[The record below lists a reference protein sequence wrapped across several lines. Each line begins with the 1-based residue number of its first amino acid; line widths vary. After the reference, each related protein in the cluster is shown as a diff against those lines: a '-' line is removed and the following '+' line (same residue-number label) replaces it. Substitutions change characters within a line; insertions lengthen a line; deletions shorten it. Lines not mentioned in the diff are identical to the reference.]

1 MYVPFEEMSEEARVW
16 VYQANRPFK
25 EEEKTW
31 IISKLVSF
39 CNQWNTHGSPMPT
52 SFDIK
57 FDQFIVLA
65 VDEGQLGASG
75 CSIDSSIRVLREIE
89 TQLSI
94 KLLDSGKVSYL
105 SESGVNVAFLPEIK
119 THIQEGQLQPGSKV
133 FNPSVNKIADLNN
146 EWLIPAESSWLKKYF
161 AH

>member
-1 MYVPFEEMSEEARVW
+1 MYVPFEQMSEEARIW
-16 VYQANRPFK
+16 VYQADRPFE

-39 CNQWNTHGSPMPT
+39 CNQWNSHGTQLPT

-57 FDQFIVLA
+57 YDQFIVLA
-65 VDEGQLGASG
+65 VEEGAFGASG
-75 CSIDSSIRVLREIE
+75 CSIDSSVRALREIE

-94 KLLDSGKVSYL
+94 NLLDSGKVSYL
-105 SESGVNVAFLPEIK
+105 DGKGVNVAFLPEIK
-119 THIQEGQLQPGSKV
+119 MHVQEGHLRPTSKV
-133 FNPSVNKIADLNN
+133 FNPGVNKIADLKNQ
-146 EWLIPAESSWLKKYF
+146 WLIPAESSWLKKYF